1 MKSYNLIKLYLIFIC
16 LQLGLNM
23 NAQIP
28 TSTVYDYQNINTNSF
43 PIDKTG
49 SPGNS
54 ENDYL
59 YSSLYICQKIAQ
71 TIATYNAATT
81 YPATFTINNPTTN
94 VPFFSVTVSEYAK
107 QYPGMPNFTH
117 RMVFIRPYTTSPS
130 TNKRRTIL
138 IQSGVGTDIT
148 NWANYY
154 IEAVPDFLMRGY
166 CVAFTEHLL
175 ANLSNRYGVFYNL
188 NLVSNG
194 CTSIT
199 NPAVVTY
206 GCTQF
211 AVAATQYLRGK
222 TNDYGVDVNN
232 IYGVGHSYGSS
243 GIYGLAYSKQSDYP
257 NIETIR
263 GCPNV
268 SYLLGNID
276 NLTLDIYK
284 TQPKNVKAIGILG
297 GATTQATTNQ
307 LNIFDPTDNSVPA
320 IIMHGAKDNSIRITN
335 YPYPGYNT
343 AGIKQQLLLNGIP
356 FKGLITCDG
365 HHEVV
370 TFNGMPNNPAFT
382 YADTIASGNV
392 EFITNNNFLDI
403 QYVGKP
409 YLAASV
415 TYFSVLANNTNLLK
429 YAFFGKQVH
438 DIGRSTALFFN
449 LTTSCGSGPGF
460 VNCVNSGNGASANVF
475 KYYKTTSFP
484 FSYPSQINGHFIASN
499 CSIPNLRVKNPELSV
514 VKTPIL
520 ENSIKAYPTPSSY
533 SVNIDYTIKD
543 TDNISI
549 SIYDILGKEVVS
561 ILKNQN
567 VNVGKYTNVLDI
579 SNLTNGFYKV
589 ILRGSNGEIITTNI
603 VVQK

>member
-1 MKSYNLIKLYLIFIC
+1 MKTYNAIKLYLIFFC

-59 YSSLYICQKIAQ
+59 YSSLYICQKISQ
-71 TIATYNAATT
+71 TIASYNILTT
-81 YPATFTINNPTTN
+81 YPTTFTINNPTTN

-107 QYPGMPNFTH
+107 QYPGMPNFRH

-138 IQSGVGTDIT
+138 ISSGVNTNIT

-154 IEAVPDFLMRGY
+154 VEGVSDFLMRGY

-175 ANLSNRYGVFYNL
+175 ADLSNRYGLLYGA

-211 AVAATQYLRGK
+211 AIAATQYLRGK
-222 TNDYGVDVNN
+222 ENDYGVDVNN
-232 IYGVGHSYGSS
+232 IFAVGHSFGSA
-243 GIYGLAYSKQSDYP
+243 GIYGLAYSKQTDFP

-268 SYLLGNID
+268 SYLLGYLD

-284 TQPKNVKAIGILG
+284 TQPKNVRAIGILG

-307 LNIFDPTDNSVPA
+307 LNIFDPTDNQVPA

-356 FKGLITCDG
+356 FVGVVTCDG

-370 TFNGMPNNPAFT
+370 TYNGMPNNPAFT

-392 EFITNNNFLDI
+392 EFIPNNNFLNI

-415 TYFSVLANNTNLLK
+415 TYFNVLANNTNLLK
-429 YAFFGKQVH
+429 YAFFGKQMH
-438 DIGRSTALFFN
+438 DIARNTALFFN
-449 LTTSCGSGPGF
+449 LSTICTPSANF
-460 VNCVNSGNGASANVF
+460 VTCVNNGNGTSANVF
-475 KYYKTTSFP
+475 KYFKTTSFP
-484 FSYPSQINGHFIASN
+484 FTYPSQINGHLVAST
-499 CSIPNLRVKNPELSV
+499 CTIPNLRIKNPELKEEKIEITQNTINV
-514 VKTPIL
+514 F
-520 ENSIKAYPTPSSY
+520 PSPANNY
-533 SVNIDYTIKD
+533 VNVDFSFKD
-543 TDNISI
+543 GGNVSI
-549 SIYDILGKEVVS
+549 SIFDMLGREAIS
-561 ILKNQN
+561 LFKNQN
-567 VNVGKYTNVLDI
+567 IESGEYNELVNV
-579 SNLTNGFYKV
+579 SNLSNGLYKV
-589 ILRGSNGEIITTNI
+589 VMKTDKGEIITKSITI
-603 VVQK
+603 QK